1 MAVIELKL
9 NTIAQEDTA
18 FLKAR
23 LANGAN
29 LKSTKQFYKPMKKTG
44 LTLTLS
50 LWMILGLFFFFF
62 STDPDNP
69 VNEERPGL
77 VNNFD

>member
-1 MAVIELKL
+1 MELKL

-29 LKSTKQFYKPMKKTG
+29 LKSTKQFYKPMKKNRLNLNTKFMND
-44 LTLTLS
+44 TRTF
-50 LWMILGLFFFFF
+50 WTKYI
-62 STDPDNP
+62 D
-69 VNEERPGL
+69 
-77 VNNFD
+77 